1 MKFKKGLLQTIIM
14 GTTLAG
20 ILSISATSQASVNNT
35 GKLLKMNNPTYRAS
49 GYAYQAGLKS
59 SRYVENIRIQ
69 HKWTNN
75 KKFK

>member
-1 MKFKKGLLQTIIM
+1 M

-59 SRYVENIRIQ
+59 SSGIKEQDMWKIYEYN
-69 HKWTNN
+69 TNGQTIKN
-75 KKFK
+75 LNNGL